1 MIGPSAALAV
11 NWSGSVKTG
20 PLNAVYFFKKKQ
32 YIRWNIDKEEIFP
45 GYPKNISEGWLGL
58 LDQLPD
64 AEVSGAIYV
73 PGWNNRIWF
82 FFKGQT
88 QVASWDVVNNC
99 ADSGLTPL
107 QKIMPSGLVSGGG
120 QFAPIYV
127 DRNDTQ
133 MVYAFRGD
141 EYTRFTVS
149 DGEFPDSEDKGYP
162 RKIGDGW
169 TGGLTVSP
177 TCGVSVNWPNRS
189 KAQANHKLYFFL
201 GNLYTRWDVASH
213 SNNYRLDIPSGWKG
227 WLDFE

>member
-1 MIGPSAALAV
+1 V
-11 NWSGSVKTG
+11 NWSGSIKTD

-45 GYPKNISEGWLGL
+45 GYPKNISEGWPGL
-58 LDQLPD
+58 LDQFTD
-64 AEVSGAIYV
+64 AEISGAIYV
-73 PGWNNRIWF
+73 PGWKNRIWF
-82 FFKGQT
+82 FFKDQT

-99 ADSGLTPL
+99 VDSRLLPIQQIL
-107 QKIMPSGLVSGGG
+107 PSGLVCGGG
-120 QFAPIYV
+120 HFAPIYV
-127 DRNDTQ
+127 DRDDAQ

-141 EYTRFTVS
+141 EYTRFTVNG
-149 DGEFPDSEDKGYP
+149 DELPDREDEGYP

-169 TGGLTVSP
+169 TGGLTISP

-189 KAQANHKLYFFL
+189 KALANHKLYFFL

-227 WLDFE
+227 WPDFE